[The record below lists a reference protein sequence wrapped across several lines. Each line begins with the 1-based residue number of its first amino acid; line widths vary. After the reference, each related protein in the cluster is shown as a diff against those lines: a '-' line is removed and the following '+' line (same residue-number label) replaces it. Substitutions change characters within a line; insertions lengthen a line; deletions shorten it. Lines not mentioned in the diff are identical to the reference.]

1 MTTVF
6 ITNLWAPLWPLS
18 KLHQQKTREGVAVVL
33 RSSRC
38 HFSPRIC
45 RTSHFPRLQR
55 EKFPLWGDGPAYS
68 HTLSVGGTEQ
78 QVVFLS
84 CRRTAAAA
92 AFQSGARC
100 HFTIPTG
107 DCGSIVHIYIYIIII
122 FKSLNVVWLF
132 FRAMRKLD
140 MPWEFVRKSA
150 RFSVARRA
158 RLSSLLHRRHL
169 LDRI

>member
-18 KLHQQKTREGVAVVL
+18 KLQQQKTREGVAVVL
-33 RSSRC
+33 LSSRC
-38 HFSPRIC
+38 HFSPRIY
-45 RTSHFPRLQR
+45 RTRLQR
-55 EKFPLWGDGPAYS
+55 ERFPLWGDGPACS
-68 HTLSVGGTEQ
+68 HTLSVGGTAQ

-92 AFQSGARC
+92 AFQSCARC

-107 DCGSIVHIYIYIIII
+107 DCGSIVFYLFFYIII
-122 FKSLNVVWLF
+122 FKSLNVDWLF

-169 LDRI
+169 PDRI